1 MCYNVIRF
9 KILSTYN
16 LRNGQ
21 LVRPM
26 AETLRMVLNPVE
38 GYHIVIFD
46 DIDFDIHCY
55 TLCFLTLVYL
65 ITKRWWYL
73 KNWLKI

>member
-1 MCYNVIRF
+1 
-9 KILSTYN
+9 
-16 LRNGQ
+16 
-21 LVRPM
+21 M

-46 DIDFDIHCY
+46 DIDFDIDFDIHCY

-65 ITKRWWYL
+65 ITKRWWHL
-73 KNWLKI
+73 KELAKI